1 MNHQPV
7 RQPALRN
14 SFQPVSLPPRYAVTW
29 QQQLSFAVLTL
40 ASLLLVN
47 ALFFAHIA
55 HATPTPEPQPPVT
68 PTSAP
73 TSFLPTPT
81 AAPAP
86 PPQRFAVTWPNSLGL
101 VAVAFGGLLL
111 LSTVFFVRMPV
122 ANPRRRD
129 EHDE

>member
-1 MNHQPV
+1 MNH
-7 RQPALRN
+7 QPALRN
-14 SFQPVSLPPRYAVTW
+14 SSQPVSLSRRYSVTW

-47 ALFFAHIA
+47 ALFFAHTA
-55 HATPTPEPQPPVT
+55 HATPTPEPPVT

-73 TSFLPTPT
+73 TLFLPTPT

-86 PPQRFAVTWPNSLGL
+86 PPHRFTVTWPRSLDMA
-101 VAVAFGGLLL
+101 AVAIGGLLL
-111 LSTVFFVRMPV
+111 ISTVFFVRMPV

-129 EHDE
+129 EHDK

>member
-1 MNHQPV
+1 MNH
-7 RQPALRN
+7 QPALRN
-14 SFQPVSLPPRYAVTW
+14 SSQPVSLSRRYSVTW

-47 ALFFAHIA
+47 ALFFAHTA
-55 HATPTPEPQPPVT
+55 HATPTPEPPVT

-73 TSFLPTPT
+73 TLFLPTPT

-86 PPQRFAVTWPNSLGL
+86 PPHRFTVTWPRSLDL
-101 VAVAFGGLLL
+101 AAVAIGGLLL
-111 LSTVFFVRMPV
+111 ISTVFFVRMPV

-129 EHDE
+129 EHDK